1 MRWCSYGYAGSFAK
15 HPFPTAIHNTTRERT
30 TTAGTCIVADGDAR
44 ANVSC
49 PLQDMYVYY
58 CSATVLYSASVL
70 YSTVRTVHSDTVW
83 IVYCINILIY
93 GNTVLY
99 IQQRVAIQYCTVR
112 TKFEYTKQK

>member
-58 CSATVLYSASVL
+58 CTVLYSVL
-70 YSTVRTVHSDTVW
+70 YDHSDTVQYYRTGMDIW
-83 IVYCINILIY
+83 IVY
-93 GNTVLY
+93 
-99 IQQRVAIQYCTVR
+99 
-112 TKFEYTKQK
+112 